1 MLNKKIKKILI
12 GTNNDGK
19 LREIKDIL
27 PKSTQ
32 IYSTKDF
39 KVKSPIE
46 NGATF
51 LENSLIKAK
60 FFSKK
65 TGLIC
70 LADDSGIEIDILNGA
85 PGIYSAR
92 WGGKKNNFDLAIK
105 KVFRELKKKDKEWK
119 SKKIKANFI
128 CALTVYWPDGKNI
141 SSVGK
146 VYGLISNSK
155 RGKNGFGYDSIFIPL
170 KKKLTFGEMSYHQKS
185 KIDHR
190 YKAFKKIKKLF

>member
-170 KKKLTFGEMSYHQKS
+170 KKK
-185 KIDHR
+185 INVW
-190 YKAFKKIKKLF
+190 